1 LLMPAGQAEPALA
14 EPVRA
19 ALAVLRAA
27 LAVLRAALAVLRAA
41 LAVLRAALL
50 EWADLAGMAASA
62 GMVLATSGLLE
73 GLSTL
78 QTAWKQVTKS
88 LT

>member
-1 LLMPAGQAEPALA
+1 MAAVPPLLMPAGQAEPALA
-14 EPVRA
+14 EP
-19 ALAVLRAA
+19 ALAEPV
-27 LAVLRAALAVLRAA
+27 RAALAVLRAA